1 VRTLQENGE
10 TPVTK
15 VQKAELSL
23 DCVSCF
29 SQCRWSGFTSFQLNT
44 VLCLD
49 ASMEKHV
56 VATWGSPCDYIRFEL
71 MRTLLR

>member
-1 VRTLQENGE
+1 MRALQENDE

-29 SQCRWSGFTSFQLNT
+29 SQCGWSGFTSFQLNI

-49 ASMEKHV
+49 ASMEKYV
-56 VATWGSPCDYIRFEL
+56 VATWRSPCDYIRLEL
-71 MRTLLR
+71 MATLLR